1 MLGSLWE
8 FPRARLRLQTVIII
22 ISNHPHLLLLI
33 INLFG
38 SPLLF
43 KYPLTKCVQVLGE
56 GNFGKVW
63 KAEVDDICGYEGTI
77 LVAVKGVKASVS
89 SLFAF
94 SPPFLKC
101 EKMILPVFDP
111 NCALCCLCLL
121 ITRFSARTRN
131 AREKKQMRLRLQ
143 IALISMLSFVFLL
156 ALKQPYN
163 CHYGIRRTF
172 KAD

>member
-22 ISNHPHLLLLI
+22 ISNHPHYIHLFLI

-38 SPLLF
+38 SPFLF

-77 LVAVKGVKASVS
+77 LVAVKGVKASVFY
-89 SLFAF
+89 LIAL
-94 SPPFLKC
+94 SPPFLNLKTWFCLFLKKYQREEEEKC
-101 EKMILPVFDP
+101 KCKF
-111 NCALCCLCLL
+111 
-121 ITRFSARTRN
+121 R
-131 AREKKQMRLRLQ
+131 
-143 IALISMLSFVFLL
+143 
-156 ALKQPYN
+156 
-163 CHYGIRRTF
+163 
-172 KAD
+172 